1 MRHPQD
7 LRSAS
12 LLAYLRIRF
21 VTHGLAS
28 SCSCAENPMIRLV
41 PVAQRLTHLHRS
53 GVPRAR
59 TPYPW
64 IYNGT
69 LGGLQH
75 RLFVRLCR
83 TLGAAG
89 RLQ

>member
-1 MRHPQD
+1 
-7 LRSAS
+7 
-12 LLAYLRIRF
+12 
-21 VTHGLAS
+21 
-28 SCSCAENPMIRLV
+28 MIRLV
-41 PVAQRLTHLHRS
+41 PVAPRLTHLHRS
-53 GVPRAR
+53 GVLRAR

-75 RLFVRLCR
+75 RLFVRLCG